1 MVFPQRQRQPDKPSH
16 AGGPDDPAAED
27 GDAGRVS
34 RSTSTP
40 CRRWASTGPWRSVGR
55 IPFDPLIAT
64 AFDEVFAKT
73 GTTVDAS
80 GLKAQAFAGYID
92 AASGR
97 RLAYVVYVNDVTTI
111 SQIADVIEVF
121 ADEGRISA
129 LLRAAN

>member
-1 MVFPQRQRQPDKPSH
+1 MTLLRKMATRPAFPVYLG
-16 AGGPDDPAAED
+16 ALPALGVD
-27 GDAGRVS
+27 GSLA
-34 RSTSTP
+34 
-40 CRRWASTGPWRSVGR
+40 SVGR

-129 LLRAAN
+129 LLRAAS